1 MRLHVLYDSK
11 GQILA
16 AVELSEGDSEGTPQI
31 RPVAKADQYSADLD
45 VPPGLAKLSFREACE
60 KMVVDVGQKVPCLK
74 PRT

>member
-16 AVELSEGDSEGTPQI
+16 AVELSEDVSEGTPQV

-60 KMVVDVGQKVPCLK
+60 KMFVDVVQESPCLK
-74 PRT
+74 ART